1 MGGKLPPMATP
12 PLPTQP
18 RFARLAPAELQDRLR
33 GEAPPLVL
41 DVRRGGAFLD
51 KPGIAGAIPFAL
63 DREPIRLPD
72 VERDRGVVV
81 YCL

>member
-1 MGGKLPPMATP
+1 MATP
-12 PLPTQP
+12 PPQSQP
-18 RFARLAPAELQDRLR
+18 RFARLAAAELQARLG

-41 DVRRGGAFLD
+41 DVRRGGAFVD
-51 KPGIAGAIPFAL
+51 KPGIVGAIPFAL
-63 DREPIRLPD
+63 DRDPILLPD

>member
-1 MGGKLPPMATP
+1 M
-12 PLPTQP
+12 QP
-18 RFARLAPAELQDRLR
+18 RFARLAAAELLDRLG

-41 DVRRGGAFLD
+41 DVRRGDAFLE

-63 DREPIRLPD
+63 DRDPIRLPD
-72 VERDRGVVV
+72 VERDRGLVA